1 MNFFFGHLPEA
12 VEDPVVLLLL
22 ILLCFLEFA
31 ALYAILSKR
40 IKLPPLIQ
48 IGLGIGVLGSY
59 PVIDGLLVGYSGGYD
74 AIIARWLILVIA
86 AIVFLLHFVV
96 TYYKKDK
103 CKGAVMEMR
112 TDWSELDA
120 IKEKK

>member
-1 MNFFFGHLPEA
+1 MNFIFGHLPEA
-12 VEDPVVLLLL
+12 VNDPIVLILLV
-22 ILLCFLEFA
+22 LLCFLEFA

-86 AIVFLLHFVV
+86 ALVFLLHFVV
-96 TYYKKDK
+96 GYCKKEK
-103 CKGAVMEMR
+103 NKSSVMEMR
-112 TDWSELDA
+112 TDWSILDEL
-120 IKEKK
+120 EKKK